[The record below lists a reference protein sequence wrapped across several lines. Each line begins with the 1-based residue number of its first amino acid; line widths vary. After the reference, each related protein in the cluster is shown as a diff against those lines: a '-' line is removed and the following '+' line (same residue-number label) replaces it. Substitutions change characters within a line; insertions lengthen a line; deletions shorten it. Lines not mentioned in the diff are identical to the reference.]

1 MPCDKTIIFLGDGMA
16 DEPLPQLGGLTPLQ
30 AARKPGM
37 DSIARHGCS
46 GTLLTLPQGFPTGSE
61 VANMS
66 VLGCDLP
73 TEYCGRGPVEAA
85 ARNIR
90 LGPTDVAF
98 RVNLT
103 TVRDGKLVDFSG
115 GHPDQRTAEELVGA
129 LNSGLGS
136 AKIRFH
142 PGVSYRNIL
151 VLSGAEFSPRVRTDK
166 PDDNFDQPVM
176 DHLPAALDAE
186 AGLTVQTLHRLIR
199 EAPAVLEKSPVNLRL
214 AQEGKPPI
222 NGIWPNS
229 GGRAGGMR
237 TLAQRHGITG
247 AIISAVDVIV
257 GLGRCLGMD
266 AIHVP
271 GATGYIDTNYEG
283 KADAAIEALK
293 RYDFVYVHVEG
304 IDEVSHAQ
312 NLEAKLKAIEDFDRR
327 LVSRVLDAV
336 GPAVNVAVLPDHPV
350 PVSIGKHTRTPVP
363 VSIRMRGVQPDA
375 VQTFDEVACLKGSLG
390 AMKNGDLMQRLF
402 SGPR

>member
-1 MPCDKTIIFLGDGMA
+1 MA
-16 DEPLPQLGGLTPLQ
+16 DEPVPRLGGLTPLQ

-37 DSIARHGCS
+37 DSIARDGCS
-46 GTLLTLPQGFPTGSE
+46 GTLLTLPEGFPTGSE

-66 VLGCDLP
+66 VLGCDLS

-90 LGPTDVAF
+90 LAPSDIAF

-103 TVRDGKLVDFSG
+103 TCRDGKLLDFAG
-115 GHPDQRTAEELVGA
+115 GHPDQRTAGELIEA
-129 LNSGLGS
+129 LNHRLGS
-136 AKIRFH
+136 AKIHFY

-151 VLSGAEFSPRVRTDK
+151 VLSGQEFSPRVRTDK
-166 PDDNFDQPVM
+166 PDDNANQPVAE
-176 DHLPAALDAE
+176 HLPVALDAQ
-186 AGLTVQTLHRLIR
+186 ADFTVQTLHRLIR
-199 EAPAVLEKSPVNLRL
+199 EAPAVLESCPANRRL
-214 AQEGKPPI
+214 AQEGRSPI

-237 TLAQRHGITG
+237 TLAQRYGITG

-266 AIHVP
+266 SIHVP

-327 LVSRVLDAV
+327 LVSRVLHAA
-336 GPAVNVAVLPDHPV
+336 GPDVNAAVLPDHPV
-350 PVSIGKHTRTPVP
+350 PIAIGKHTRTPVP
-363 VSIRMRGVQPDA
+363 VAIRMRGLQPDA
-375 VQTFDEVACLKGSLG
+375 VRTFDEIACLRGSLG
-390 AMKNGDLMQRLF
+390 PMKNGDLMQRLF
-402 SGPR
+402 GGPR